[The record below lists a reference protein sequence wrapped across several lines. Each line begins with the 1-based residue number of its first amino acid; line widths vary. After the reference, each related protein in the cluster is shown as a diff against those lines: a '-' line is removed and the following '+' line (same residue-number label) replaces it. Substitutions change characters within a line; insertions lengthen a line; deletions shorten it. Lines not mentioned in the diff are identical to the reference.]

1 MSAASGGQRRSA
13 RMVNLPVEHVIEYRD
28 NDQIYHGFDNGRIY
42 QVDRRTGLILGLL
55 DLPN

>member
-1 MSAASGGQRRSA
+1 
-13 RMVNLPVEHVIEYRD
+13 MVNLPVEHVIEYRD